1 MSIWLGKRQRTAFAY
16 ALLPCDPFGKPNTGH
31 AAPGRRDTPNPMNAY
46 HGRRVR
52 LGIHTSI
59 AGSLERSA
67 LKAAELGAN
76 TFQIFSSSPRQWRAS
91 LPTASSIALFQKAR
105 ERHDLTPLVIHD
117 NYLINLASAHEKT
130 RALSIQAFRGEL
142 ERAIAIGAE
151 YLVAHPGNYKGQT
164 VEQGI
169 LHVLEGIVAA
179 AQGLALGQS
188 PVGKLTLLLENTVGA
203 GSQLGGRFEELHV
216 MREYAANMTDLPVGF
231 CLDTCHLLASGH
243 DISSAAGLRKTVAE
257 IDRLLGLENVPVIH
271 ANDSKTPLGSHVDRH
286 ENIGQG
292 YIGLDGFRRILTHPG
307 LRNKAFILETPVDQ
321 PGDDRKNLDTLKS
334 LCQSAPTTTKKP
346 N

>member
-1 MSIWLGKRQRTAFAY
+1 
-16 ALLPCDPFGKPNTGH
+16 
-31 AAPGRRDTPNPMNAY
+31 
-46 HGRRVR
+46 VR

-91 LPTASSIALFQKAR
+91 IPTAPSIALLNKAR
-105 ERHDLTPLVIHD
+105 EKHDLTPLVIHD

-130 RALSIQAFRGEL
+130 RALSVQAFRGEL

-169 LHVLEGIVAA
+169 LNVIEGIAAA
-179 AQGLALGQS
+179 AQGL
-188 PVGKLTLLLENTVGA
+188 VFGKLMLLIENTAGA
-203 GSQLGGRFEELHV
+203 GAQLGSRFEELHV
-216 MREYAANMTDLPVGF
+216 LREYAGKMTDLPIGF
-231 CLDTCHLLASGH
+231 CLDTCHLLASGF
-243 DISSAAGLRKTVAE
+243 DVSSEAGLGKTIEEA
-257 IDRLLGLENVPVIH
+257 DSLLGLENVRVIH

-286 ENIGQG
+286 ENIGEG

-307 LRNKAFILETPVDQ
+307 LCTKAFILETPVDQ
-321 PGDDRKNLDTLKS
+321 PGDDRKNLETLKRAARDA
-334 LCQSAPTTTKKP
+334 L
-346 N
+346 